1 MTSVSW
7 HRERNFMKSLYIYHC
22 QLKKLILKNNCCVS
36 PIHRWGGRKK
46 ADWDYLKLRTRITDL
61 QVRRPEES
69 RLGLLDAAHAYHR
82 FTGEAAEESRLGLL
96 DAAHDSPAVVCFH
109 LLQGLFQLLSQVQQ
123 GGWVCLQ
130 NVRVETSILVK
141 VELYS
146 HWWFNLLPEASA
158 CKLSFK
164 WNKSIMTI

>member
-1 MTSVSW
+1 M
-7 HRERNFMKSLYIYHC
+7 I
-22 QLKKLILKNNCCVS
+22 Q
-36 PIHRWGGRKK
+36 
-46 ADWDYLKLRTRITDL
+46 
-61 QVRRPEES
+61 EEENK
-69 RLGLLDAAHAYHR
+69 LGLLDI
-82 FTGEAAEESRLGLL
+82 
-96 DAAHDSPAVVCFH
+96 AHDSPTVVCFH
-109 LLQGLFQLLSQVQQ
+109 LLQGLFQLLNQVEQ

-130 NVRVETSILVK
+130 NLGVVISILIK